1 MSDRFDFLRLVGAM
15 QRANPTD
22 VPDVMLSAAGEL
34 GAVDVVVYLVDFEQ
48 EVLEPLPDRSTHD
61 ELPQTEAV
69 GTTIPGRV
77 FLQHRP
83 ATAERDGGTRIW
95 VPIIEGS
102 DPTGVLALTVPTLDD
117 DTVALCEALGVL
129 AGYLIAT
136 EARVTDL
143 YNLYRRRKA
152 MNLAATMQWDLLPP
166 LTLASPN
173 VTVAGMV
180 EPAYEVGGDC
190 FDYALNG
197 SVLDIALMDSMGHG
211 IRSAMVAALAAGCYR
226 HQRREGRPLEQL
238 HRNLDG
244 VIAEHCEG
252 AFVTGIIGRLD
263 LNTGVFTFLN
273 AGHPPPLLIRHG
285 RVITPIE
292 APSIP
297 PWGLSLGEPGTAT
310 TNLEPGDSIVL
321 YTDGIIDAR
330 GSPHRDFGTDRL
342 VDLIGR
348 HASDQVPIGLIVR
361 LITRAVLEHH
371 QGRLYDD
378 ATVVMLHWAGSNT
391 NSTLPLTDS

>member
-1 MSDRFDFLRLVGAM
+1 M
-15 QRANPTD
+15 
-22 VPDVMLSAAGEL
+22 
-34 GAVDVVVYLVDFEQ
+34 
-48 EVLEPLPDRSTHD
+48 
-61 ELPQTEAV
+61 
-69 GTTIPGRV
+69 
-77 FLQHRP
+77 
-83 ATAERDGGTRIW
+83 
-95 VPIIEGS
+95 PIIEGS

-143 YNLYRRRKA
+143 YNLYRRRRA

-166 LTLASPN
+166 LTLASPT

-226 HQRREGRPLEQL
+226 HQRREGRPLEQM
-238 HRNLDG
+238 HRSLDG

-273 AGHPPPLLIRHG
+273 AGHPPPLLVRHG
-285 RVITPIE
+285 RVITLHRGPLDH
-292 APSIP
+292 A
-297 PWGLSLGEPGTAT
+297 LGSQSRRTWYGH
-310 TNLEPGDSIVL
+310 
-321 YTDGIIDAR
+321 
-330 GSPHRDFGTDRL
+330 HR
-342 VDLIGR
+342 
-348 HASDQVPIGLIVR
+348 S
-361 LITRAVLEHH
+361 
-371 QGRLYDD
+371 
-378 ATVVMLHWAGSNT
+378 
-391 NSTLPLTDS
+391 